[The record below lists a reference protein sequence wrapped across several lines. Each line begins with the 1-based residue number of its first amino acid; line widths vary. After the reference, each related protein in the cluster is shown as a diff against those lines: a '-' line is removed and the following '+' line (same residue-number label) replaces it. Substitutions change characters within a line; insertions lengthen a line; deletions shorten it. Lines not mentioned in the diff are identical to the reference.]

1 MSRIVAVAPVLP
13 EHSYPQEQIT
23 EALVDLVCPPG
34 SPAAAKAPLLRR
46 LHRSAGVQRRH
57 LVRPPHE
64 YAHLDGFTGANE
76 AWLHDG
82 ATFGLRAAREALEA
96 ARLAPDDVDLVLFT
110 TVTGIA
116 APSLDARIAGPL
128 GLRPDVKRLPLFG
141 LGCVAGASGL
151 ARLHDHLRGHPDD
164 VALLLSVEL
173 CSLTVQRDDP
183 STANLVASGLF
194 GDGAAA
200 VVVVGERRAAA
211 MGLGAPTAR
220 SPRIVSSRSHLYPGT
235 TDVLGW
241 DVGGTGFRIVLSA
254 SLADV
259 VETHLADDVKALLAP
274 LGLDAGDVTRWVA
287 HPGGPRV
294 LEAAA
299 RALALEEGALA
310 PSWASLARVG
320 NLSSASVL
328 HVLADVL
335 AREQEGDQ
343 DDDGGGAL
351 QRCVL
356 FALGPG
362 FSAEL
367 VLLEWAGDTQR

>member
-1 MSRIVAVAPVLP
+1 MSRVVSVAPVLP
-13 EHSYPQEQIT
+13 EHSYPQEEIT

-46 LHRSAGVQRRH
+46 LHRSGGVQRRH
-57 LVRPPHE
+57 LVRPPQE
-64 YAHLDGFTGANE
+64 YARLGGFTDAND
-76 AWLHDG
+76 AWLRDG
-82 ATFGLRAAREALEA
+82 ASLALRACRDALAQAGLA
-96 ARLAPDDVDLVLFT
+96 ADDVDVVLFT
-110 TVTGIA
+110 TVTGVS
-116 APSLDARIAGPL
+116 APSLDARIAAPL

-151 ARLHDHLRGHPDD
+151 ARLHDHLAGHPGD

-200 VVVVGERRAAA
+200 AVLVGDARAAA
-211 MGLGAPTAR
+211 MGLDAR
-220 SPRIVSSRSHLYPGT
+220 SPRVLATRSHLYPGT

-259 VETHLADDVKALLAP
+259 VEAHLAEDVKRLLAP
-274 LGLDAGDVTRWVA
+274 LGLDRDDVTRWVA
-287 HPGGPRV
+287 HPGGPKV
-294 LEAAA
+294 LEAAS

-310 PSWASLARVG
+310 PSWASLARAG

-335 AREQEGDQ
+335 ASDRPEEQ
-343 DDDGGGAL
+343 DDGGAP

-367 VLLEWAGDTQR
+367 VLLEWGGEEQR

>member
-1 MSRIVAVAPVLP
+1 MSRIASVAPVLP
-13 EHSYPQEQIT
+13 ERSYPQERIT

-46 LHRSAGVQRRH
+46 LHRSGGVQRRH
-57 LVRPPHE
+57 LVLPPEE
-64 YAHLDGFTGANE
+64 YAHLDGFTGANDT
-76 AWLHDG
+76 WLREG
-82 ATFGLRAAREALEA
+82 AALGLRAARTALDRAGLA
-96 ARLAPDDVDLVLFT
+96 ADDVDVVLFT
-110 TVTGIA
+110 TVTGVA
-116 APSLDARIAGPL
+116 APSLDARIAAPL

-151 ARLHDHLRGHPDD
+151 ARLHDHLAGHPDD

-200 VVVVGERRAAA
+200 AVLVGERRAAA
-211 MGLGAPTAR
+211 MGLGAS
-220 SPRIVSSRSHLYPGT
+220 SPRVVATRSHLYPGT

-259 VETHLADDVKALLAP
+259 VEAHLAEDVKALLAP
-274 LGLDAGDVTRWVA
+274 LGLDRADVTRWVA

-299 RALALEEGALA
+299 RALALDPGALA
-310 PSWASLARVG
+310 PSWTSLAQVG

-335 AREQEGDQ
+335 ADGGVEQ
-343 DDDGGGAL
+343 DDDGGAP

-367 VLLEWAGDTQR
+367 VLLELAP

>member
-1 MSRIVAVAPVLP
+1 MTRLVSVAPVLP
-13 EHSYPQEQIT
+13 DRSYPQEQIT

-34 SPAAAKAPLLRR
+34 SPAGARAPLLRR
-46 LHRSAGVQRRH
+46 LHRSGGVQRRH
-57 LVRPPHE
+57 LVVPPEE
-64 YAHLDGFTGANE
+64 YAHLDGFTGAND
-76 AWLHDG
+76 AWIHHGTAL
-82 ATFGLRAAREALEA
+82 GLRAARDALAAAGVEA
-96 ARLAPDDVDLVLFT
+96 DDVDVVLFT
-110 TVTGIA
+110 TVTGVS
-116 APSLDARIAGPL
+116 APSLDARIAAPL

-151 ARLHDHLRGHPDD
+151 ARLHDHLAGHPDD

-200 VVVVGERRAAA
+200 AVLVGDRRAAA
-211 MGLGAPTAR
+211 MGLDATGGAVR
-220 SPRIVSSRSHLYPGT
+220 PRVAATRSHLYPGT

-259 VETHLADDVKALLAP
+259 VEAHLDEDVKALLSP
-274 LGLDAGDVTRWVA
+274 LGLDRADVTRWVA

-294 LEAAA
+294 LEAAS

-310 PSWASLARVG
+310 PSWSSLAGVG

-335 AREQEGDQ
+335 AAGRE
-343 DDDGGGAL
+343 DDDGTP

-367 VLLEWAGDTQR
+367 VLLEWGGR